1 MITMYAIVE
10 IAGQQFKVEEGKS
23 IFVHRLEA
31 ETDKVIEFDR
41 VLLIED
47 NERVIVGEPVIKD
60 AVIEGR
66 VIDHVRGD
74 KVIVFKK
81 KRKKGYRVRNGH
93 RQNFTRIE
101 IVSINEHGVQKKAAP
116 AKAVKTIPAE
126 TEVTAESPAVVK
138 PEPAA
143 SPAEKPA
150 RKSVK
155 KEAAA
160 EKPATKTTEKK
171 SAEKKP
177 AVKKTEEKK
186 VTEKKPS
193 ARKPAG
199 EKKQ

>member
-1 MITMYAIVE
+1 MYAIVE

-41 VLLIED
+41 VLLLED

-66 VIDHVRGD
+66 VVDHVRGD

-116 AKAVKTIPAE
+116 AKAAKTIPSEAE
-126 TEVTAESPAVVK
+126 AASESAAGVK
-138 PEPAA
+138 PEPATA
-143 SPAEKPA
+143 AAEKPVRKGVKKEAPAEKPA
-150 RKSVK
+150 K
-155 KEAAA
+155 KETA
-160 EKPATKTTEKK
+160 EKK

-177 AVKKTEEKK
+177 AAKKTEEKK

-193 ARKPAG
+193 SRKPAG